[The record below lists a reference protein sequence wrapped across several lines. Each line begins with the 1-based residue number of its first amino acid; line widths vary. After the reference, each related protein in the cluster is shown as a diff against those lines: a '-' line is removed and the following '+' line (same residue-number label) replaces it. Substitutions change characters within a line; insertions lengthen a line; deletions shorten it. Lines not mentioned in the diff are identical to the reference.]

1 MHRSRILLIALTVV
15 LTASNLLAQGG
26 GGGRG
31 GHRGRGGPGMDNLN
45 GNAQANAINLQNA
58 AANNQNAAAMN
69 QGNNRNGASLD
80 ELARMLISNF
90 DTDNSSSLDAT
101 ELRNALSAL
110 RDMMQ
115 NQMSNIQQNGGGMAA
130 ANMQNAQN
138 AAANQQFN
146 GGGAMELRNPPG
158 RGGGRRGGP

>member
-1 MHRSRILLIALTVV
+1 MHRSRILFIAITVG
-15 LTASNLLAQGG
+15 LAASNLWAQGGG

-45 GNAQANAINLQNA
+45 GNAQANAMNLQNA
-58 AANNQNAAAMN
+58 AANNQNAALMN
-69 QGNNRNGASLD
+69 QGNNRNGGSLD
-80 ELARMLISNF
+80 DLARMLISNF
-90 DTDNSSSLDAT
+90 DADNSSSLDAT
-101 ELRNALSAL
+101 ELKNALSAL

-115 NQMSNIQQNGGGMAA
+115 NQMANNQQNGGGMAA
-130 ANMQNAQN
+130 ANLQNAQN

-146 GGGAMELRNPPG
+146 GGAMEMRNPPG